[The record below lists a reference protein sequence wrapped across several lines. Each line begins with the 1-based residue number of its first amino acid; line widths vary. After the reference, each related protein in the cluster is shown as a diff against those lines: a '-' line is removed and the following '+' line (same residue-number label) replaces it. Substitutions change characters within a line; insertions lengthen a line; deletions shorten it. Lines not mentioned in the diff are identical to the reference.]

1 MKPVG
6 FLKGQSTDPLVKIRE
21 IILDRVP
28 KEVEITR
35 VNFEGSRLVIY
46 AKKPELLLFGRSYVI
61 PSIVSLIRKRIVV
74 RSDPSVR
81 SQEKETE
88 LVIKEVIPKE
98 AEVNNIVFDPTIG
111 EVIIEAK
118 KVGLAVGKEGANL
131 QEIMRRT
138 KWSPRVI
145 RTPPIPSKIIANL
158 RHILYTESRE
168 RERIQ
173 RAMGER
179 IFRNPVLK
187 AGEITLTALGGFKEV
202 GRSSLLISTKES
214 KILLDCGIN
223 PGATRAPGL
232 FPYLGDLNLEE
243 LDAVVISHGHL
254 DHCGAL
260 PMLFKYGFD
269 GAVYCSEP
277 TSSLMTLAQLDFL
290 DVASKEGITPPYDQK
305 DVREAVLHT
314 FPLKYGF
321 VLDIAPE
328 VKLTLWN
335 AGHILGSSIVHLHI
349 GEGLHNIVFTGDFKY
364 GKTQLLDPSVASF
377 TRVETL
383 IIESTYGAPDDIMPP
398 RMEVEKRFVELL
410 NSALKRGGKVLI
422 PVPAI
427 GRSQEIMIVI
437 DEYMRRKELLE
448 VPVYVEGMI
457 NEATAIHTAYP
468 EYLSKELRDKILYED
483 VNPFQSDYFTTLSGP
498 TDREQIVEEEG
509 PCIIIATSGMLEGGP
524 AVEYFKLMAPN
535 PNNLLVFV
543 SYQIEGTLGR
553 RLKNGL
559 GEVALADVNGR
570 IQVYSVKMEI
580 KSVDGFSGHSDRTQI
595 LNYLKRISPKPEKV
609 IVCHGE
615 PNKVLNLSQAIW
627 RSSRIPTFAPENL
640 ETIRLR

>member
-1 MKPVG
+1 MR
-6 FLKGQSTDPLVKIRE
+6 GQSADALAGIRE
-21 IILDRVP
+21 TILERVP

-35 VNFEGSRLVIY
+35 INFEGSRLAIY
-46 AKKPELLLFGRSYVI
+46 ARRPELLLFGRSYVI

-81 SQEKETE
+81 APERETE

-98 AEVNNIVFDPTIG
+98 AELHNVVFDPTVG
-111 EVIIEAK
+111 EVVIEAK
-118 KVGLAVGKEGANL
+118 KVGLAVGKEGINL
-131 QEIMRRT
+131 QEVMKRT

-158 RHILYTESRE
+158 RHLVYTESRE

-173 RAMGER
+173 RGIGER
-179 IFRNPVLK
+179 VFRNPVLRIK
-187 AGEITLTALGGFKEV
+187 EVTVTALGGFREV
-202 GRSSLLISTKES
+202 GRSSLLVRTKENNV
-214 KILLDCGIN
+214 LLDCGIN
-223 PGATRAPGL
+223 PGAAKAPEL
-232 FPYLGDLNLEE
+232 FPHLGELDLEG

-277 TSSLMTLAQLDFL
+277 TLGLMTLAQLDFL
-290 DVASKEGITPPYDQK
+290 DVASKEGVIPPYDQK
-305 DVREAVLHT
+305 DVRDMVLHT

-335 AGHILGSSIVHLHI
+335 AGHILGSSIVHLHV

-364 GKTQLLDPSVASF
+364 GKTQLLDPSISSF

-383 IIESTYGAPDDIMPP
+383 IIESTYGAPEDIMPP
-398 RMEVEKRFVELL
+398 RAEVEKRFVELL
-410 NSALKRGGKVLI
+410 NGALRRGGKVLI

-427 GRSQEIMIVI
+427 GRSQEIMIVL
-437 DEYMRRKELLE
+437 DEYMRRKELME

-498 TDREQIVEEEG
+498 TDREQIVRGGG
-509 PCIIIATSGMLEGGP
+509 PCLIVATSGMLEGGP
-524 AVEYFKLMAPN
+524 AVDYFKYMAPD
-535 PNNLLVFV
+535 PDNLLVFV
-543 SYQIEGTLGR
+543 SYQIDGTLGR

-559 GEVALADVNGR
+559 GEVALAGIDGR
-570 IQVYSVKMEI
+570 IQVYSVKMEV
-580 KSVDGFSGHSDRTQI
+580 KSVEGFSGHSDRAQI
-595 LNYLKRISPKPEKV
+595 MNYLRRVSPKPERVV
-609 IVCHGE
+609 ICHGE
-615 PNKVLNLSQAIW
+615 PDKVVSLSQALW
-627 RSSRIPTFAPENL
+627 RAFRIPTVAPDNL
-640 ETIRLR
+640 ETIRLK

>member
-1 MKPVG
+1 M
-6 FLKGQSTDPLVKIRE
+6 KGQSTDPLVKIRE

>member
-1 MKPVG
+1 M
-6 FLKGQSTDPLVKIRE
+6 KGQSADPLVRIRE
-21 IILDRVP
+21 TILDRVP
-28 KEVEITR
+28 KEAEITR

-74 RSDPSVR
+74 RSDPSIR
-81 SQEKETE
+81 SPEKETE
-88 LVIKEVIPKE
+88 LVIREVIPKE

-118 KVGLAVGKEGANL
+118 KVGLAVGKEGSNL
-131 QEIMRRT
+131 QEIMKRT

-145 RTPPIPSKIIANL
+145 RTPPIPSKIIANQ
-158 RHILYTESRE
+158 RHIVYTESRE

-187 AGEITLTALGGFKEV
+187 AGEITVTALGGFKEV
-202 GRSSLLISTKES
+202 GRSSLLVSTKES
-214 KILLDCGIN
+214 KILIDCGIN
-223 PGATRAPGL
+223 PGVTRAPGL
-232 FPYLGDLNLEE
+232 FPYLGELDLEE

-254 DHCGAL
+254 DHCGSL

-305 DVREAVLHT
+305 DVREVVLHT

-364 GKTQLLDPSVASF
+364 GKTQLLDPSIASF

-383 IIESTYGAPDDIMPP
+383 IIESTYGGPEDVMPP
-398 RMEVEKRFVELL
+398 RAEVEKRFVELL
-410 NSALKRGGKVLI
+410 NSALQRGGKVLI

-427 GRSQEIMIVI
+427 GRSQEIMIVL
-437 DEYMRRKELLE
+437 DEYMKRKELLE

-468 EYLSKELRDKILYED
+468 EYLSRELRDKILYED
-483 VNPFQSDYFTTLSGP
+483 VNPFQSDYFTILSGP
-498 TDREQIVEEEG
+498 TDREQIVEEGG

-524 AVEYFKLMAPN
+524 AVEYFKLMAQN

-559 GEVALADVNGR
+559 GEVALADTNGR
-570 IQVYSVKMEI
+570 IQVYSVKMEV
-580 KSVDGFSGHSDRTQI
+580 KSVEGFSGHSDRAQI

-627 RSSRIPTFAPENL
+627 RSSRIPTFAPDNL
-640 ETIRLR
+640 ETVRLR